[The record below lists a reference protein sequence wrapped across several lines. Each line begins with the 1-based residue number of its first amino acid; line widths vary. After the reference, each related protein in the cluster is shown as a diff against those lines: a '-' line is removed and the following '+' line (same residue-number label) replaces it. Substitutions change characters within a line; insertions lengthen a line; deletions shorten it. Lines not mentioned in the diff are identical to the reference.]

1 MRRILSVVF
10 LLSVLLSAC
19 KGDKPFKIMG
29 ELTDGTNTNL
39 YVKYYGNNALNTL
52 ITAARDGKFEAKGI
66 AAEPTVARI
75 LDKDNRLLALVYV
88 KSGEEIGLTI
98 DPTSLASTKV
108 TGNEVNDALTA
119 FFGANAKVIDSG
131 DNRSKNKII
140 AEYVKTHPAD
150 PASAVLLGFVY
161 DASLDPSETASL
173 VDALA
178 PEAQL
183 PFVIGQLSVQTRQFA
198 SAGALGKV
206 ADFRYLKAGSD
217 SAQTFRAADKAASLI
232 AFSDDRSERADSMV
246 PQLKDIYK
254 ASGSDKLQIMDI
266 LIVNDTTAMKG
277 LTRRDSVKWTQAWT
291 PGGLLSD
298 QLSPLG
304 VPALPYYIVTDAT
317 GSQVYRGR
325 SVAEAGKAVE
335 KLTR

>member
-1 MRRILSVVF
+1 MRPLLSVVII
-10 LLSVLLSAC
+10 LSVLLSGC
-19 KGDKPFKIMG
+19 KGDKPFKLTG
-29 ELTDGTNTNL
+29 ELTDGATTNL

-88 KSGEEIGLTI
+88 KSGDEIVLTI
-98 DPTSLASTKV
+98 DPNSLASTKV

-119 FFGANAKVIDSG
+119 FFGANAKVIDGG
-131 DNRSKNKII
+131 DNETINKII
-140 AEYVKTHPAD
+140 AGYVKAHPAD

-173 VDALA
+173 VYALA

-183 PFVIGQLSVQTRQFA
+183 PFVVGQLSVQTRQFA
-198 SAGALGKV
+198 SDQALGKV
-206 ADFRYLKAGSD
+206 ADFRYLKAGAD
-217 SAQTFRAADKAASLI
+217 SALTFSASDKTASLI
-232 AFSDDRSERADSMV
+232 VFSDDRSERADSVV

-254 ASGSDKLQIMDI
+254 ASGSEKLQIMDVI
-266 LIVNDTTAMKG
+266 IINDTTAMKG
-277 LTRRDSVKWTQAWT
+277 LTRRDSVSWTQAWT

-317 GSQVYRGR
+317 GRQVYRGR
-325 SVAEAGKAVE
+325 SVAAAGKAVE
-335 KLTR
+335 ELTR